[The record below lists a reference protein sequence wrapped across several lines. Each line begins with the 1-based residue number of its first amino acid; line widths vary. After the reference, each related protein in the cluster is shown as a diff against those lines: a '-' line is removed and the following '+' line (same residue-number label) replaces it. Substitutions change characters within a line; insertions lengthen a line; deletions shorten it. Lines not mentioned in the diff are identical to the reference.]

1 MDHRSGIDILEQVQL
16 AKDHAA
22 HAASEALIMSYSL
35 RKAIDL
41 RWQLI
46 NEIKRMSN
54 GMHGLANRTR
64 TGIKMPQP
72 EAGAEFV
79 NKLMP

>member
-1 MDHRSGIDILEQVQL
+1 
-16 AKDHAA
+16 
-22 HAASEALIMSYSL
+22 MSYSL